1 MFVYMMT
8 NKPDG
13 TLYIGVT
20 KDLVRRVHE
29 HRTHAVPGFTDRYNL
44 ERLVWFEQHDTPAGA
59 IRREKAL
66 KRWYRAWKVALI
78 EKKNPAWRDLWDEI
92 VGASPTMT
100 DRAHPAPVTLGLDP
114 RASNHIAK
122 THSDRPDKAIELR
135 PTMTA
140 GTHP

>member
-20 KDLVRRVHE
+20 NDLVRRVYE

-44 ERLVWFEQHDTPAGA
+44 ERLVWFEQHDGPTNA

-66 KRWYRAWKVALI
+66 KRWNRAWKVSLI
-78 EKKNPAWRDLWDEI
+78 EKCNPAWHDLWEEI

-100 DRAHPAPVTLGLDP
+100 TR
-114 RASNHIAK
+114 K
-122 THSDRPDKAIELR
+122 THP
-135 PTMTA
+135 
-140 GTHP
+140 